1 MSVMSAPTD
10 LKGLNICRRDIFK
23 TDLDDN
29 YRALCNNKHPIGS
42 GLFGDDFRE
51 WLKTVSESNKVAK
64 QLTTSNKLIPQK
76 YKGLSKFFVS
86 SISKIS
92 MHEATRET
100 TATTT
105 GRNHPKQNP
114 RT

>member
-10 LKGLNICRRDIFK
+10 HKGLNTCRRDIFK

-42 GLFGDDFRE
+42 ELFGDDFRE

-64 QLTTSNKLIPQK
+64 QLTKSNKLVSQK
-76 YKGLSKFFVS
+76 YKGSSKFFVGQ
-86 SISKIS
+86 
-92 MHEATRET
+92 R
-100 TATTT
+100 
-105 GRNHPKQNP
+105 GRSQRPLHQ
-114 RT
+114 